1 MENKIFLLKKWE
13 EILFDVLWFTIEK
26 YSTEINS
33 KIKIWPN
40 KTSILEVRLI
50 NTVNKNAL
58 WILISEGLNVDCEQF
73 YSIRFYI
80 QKIDDNNNKISDF
93 SLDDYCVERK
103 LDIKFEWFYTGV
115 VDFNKKLHDFLQK
128 SILIL
133 ELEEIHTV
141 LYTDYWIEI
150 KPNMIPYK

>member
-1 MENKIFLLKKWE
+1 MKNKFFLLKKWE

-58 WILISEGLNVDCEQF
+58 WIFISEGLNVDCEQF

-80 QKIDDNNNKISDF
+80 QKIDNNNNKISDF

-133 ELEEIHTV
+133 ELEEIQTV

>member
-1 MENKIFLLKKWE
+1 MENKIILLKKWE
-13 EILFDVLWFTIEK
+13 ELLFDVLWFTIEK

-73 YSIRFYI
+73 YSIRYYI

-133 ELEEIHTV
+133 ELEEIQTV